1 MAKPQVSWYVNVGQ
15 VLGIVGGLTLG
26 FRALRLEEKKAGIE
40 RRSVKEVIQ
49 DDVERVKNWYYDN
62 VKYKQYT
69 HH

>member
-1 MAKPQVSWYVNVGQ
+1 MARPHVSWYVNVGQ

-26 FRALRLEEKKAGIE
+26 FKALRVEEAKAGIQ

-49 DDVERVKNWYYDN
+49 DDIERIKNWYYDN
-62 VKYKQYT
+62 FKYRQYT